1 MNKNYIKNTIQNLSN
16 ADIIDIVKGVVKF
29 VHRFN
34 YHNEEDCSEKLQAK
48 INKIIDEADSV
59 EKNTSEG
66 NGKRMLV
73 KALKIVLKLEKIE
86 KFFEDDWNF
95 ELAIHR
101 AGAELVHDH
110 ELFIE
115 VDYEHEA
122 AYFFEELS
130 NVATLIK

>member
-1 MNKNYIKNTIQNLSN
+1 MNNNYIKHTIQNLRN

-29 VHRFN
+29 AHRFN
-34 YHNEEDCSEKLQAK
+34 YHNEEDCSDKLQAK
-48 INKIIDEADSV
+48 IDKIIDEADEV
-59 EKNTSEG
+59 EKNTCEK
-66 NGKRMLV
+66 NAKKMLV
-73 KALKIVLKLEKIE
+73 KAIKVILKLEKIE
-86 KFFEDDWNF
+86 KFFEDDWYF

-101 AGAELVHDH
+101 AGSELVSNH

-130 NVATLIK
+130 NVAKLIK

>member
-1 MNKNYIKNTIQNLSN
+1 MNKNYIKNTINHFSA
-16 ADIIDIVKGVVKF
+16 ADFINTVNGVVKF

-34 YHNEEDCSEKLQAK
+34 YHNEEDCSEKLQAR
-48 INKIIDEADSV
+48 INKIIDEADEV
-59 EKNTSEG
+59 EKNTCEK
-66 NGKRMLV
+66 NAKKMLS
-73 KALKIVLKLEKIE
+73 KAIKIVLKLEKIE

-101 AGAELVHDH
+101 AGYELVSDH

-130 NVATLIK
+130 NVAKLIK

>member
-1 MNKNYIKNTIQNLSN
+1 MNNDYIKHTIQNLSN

-29 VHRFN
+29 AHRFN
-34 YHNEEDCSEKLQAK
+34 YHNEEDCSDKLQAK
-48 INKIIDEADSV
+48 IDKIIDEADEV
-59 EKNTSEG
+59 EKSTCEKNA
-66 NGKRMLV
+66 KKMLV
-73 KALKIVLKLEKIE
+73 KAIKVILKLEKIE

-101 AGAELVHDH
+101 AGYELVSDH
-110 ELFIE
+110 ELFIG

-130 NVATLIK
+130 EVAKLIK

>member
-1 MNKNYIKNTIQNLSN
+1 MNNNYIKNTIQNLSN
-16 ADIIDIVKGVVKF
+16 ADLINTVKGVVKF

-48 INKIIDEADSV
+48 INKIIDEADEV
-59 EKNTSEG
+59 EKSTCEKNA
-66 NGKRMLV
+66 KKMLA
-73 KALKIVLKLEKIE
+73 KAIKVILKLEKIE

-95 ELAIHR
+95 ELAIHS
-101 AGAELVHDH
+101 AGYELVRDH

-130 NVATLIK
+130 NVAKLIK

>member
-1 MNKNYIKNTIQNLSN
+1 MNKNYIKNTINHFSA
-16 ADIIDIVKGVVKF
+16 ADFINTVKGVVKF

-34 YHNEEDCSEKLQAK
+34 YHNEEDCSEKLQAR
-48 INKIIDEADSV
+48 INKIIDEADEV
-59 EKNTSEG
+59 EKNTSEK
-66 NGKRMLV
+66 NAKRMLV
-73 KALKIVLKLEKIE
+73 KALKIALKLEKIE

-101 AGAELVHDH
+101 AGAELVSDH

-130 NVATLIK
+130 NVAKLIK